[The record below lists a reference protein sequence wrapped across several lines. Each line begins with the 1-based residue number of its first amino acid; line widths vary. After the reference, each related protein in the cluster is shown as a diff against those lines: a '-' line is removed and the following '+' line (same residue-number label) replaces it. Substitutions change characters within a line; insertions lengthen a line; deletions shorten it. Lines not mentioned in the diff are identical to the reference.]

1 MQSYNPFIFINNNE
15 ILNKYEMIIKKCIL
29 LPSEYKYY

>member
-1 MQSYNPFIFINNNE
+1 MKGYNPFISINNNE

-29 LPSEYKYY
+29 LLSEYKYY